1 MAAPP
6 GSGSGASSA
15 APLILTLA
23 FDGAT
28 FAHLD
33 AMRRRHFPPD
43 RNLVP
48 AHLTLFHALPGGEAA
63 SVRSE
68 LGELC
73 RRQRPFDLEATG
85 LRSLGR
91 GVAVAFASPEL
102 VRLRQALAR
111 EWRDWLTAQDS
122 AKIAP
127 HVTVQNKVGP
137 DTARS
142 TLAELQAG
150 FRPFTARA
158 EGLNL
163 WRYLGGPWRLDRA
176 FRFGG

>member
-1 MAAPP
+1 M
-6 GSGSGASSA
+6 SDDDR
-15 APLILTLA
+15 PLILTLA
-23 FDGAT
+23 FDGVT

-33 AMRRRHFPPD
+33 ALRRQYFPPE
-43 RNLVP
+43 RNVVP
-48 AHLTLFHALPGGEAA
+48 AHLTFFHALPGENAA
-63 SVRSE
+63 QIRRE
-68 LGELC
+68 LGEVC
-73 RRQRPFDLEATG
+73 RRQKPFGIEATG
-85 LRSLGR
+85 VRFLGN
-91 GVAVAFASPEL
+91 GVAIAFSSAEL

-127 HVTVQNKVGP
+127 HVTIQNKVGA
-137 DTARS
+137 DVGRATHR
-142 TLAELQAG
+142 ELEAS

-163 WRYLGGPWRLDRA
+163 WRYLGGPWRLEKA